1 MLTPDLVALEMQA
14 RRMRAIEMQRI
25 QGIALERLAQYGRS
39 LAASLHTGVA
49 EIGSL
54 LRPLFHSHHRADRIR
69 HCD

>member
-1 MLTPDLVALEMQA
+1 
-14 RRMRAIEMQRI
+14 MRAIEMQRI
-25 QGIALERLAQYGRS
+25 QGIALARLAQYGRS